1 MAYFCRGCV
10 DSWKQNTIMKCDMCK
25 NYITHN
31 WTPKKLLEVYGRQR
45 EAMDHLGWKDI
56 NIYPPA
62 RQRTFLGQQEIN
74 NHHALNL
81 NYVKQVLETPE
92 LVSQRTKALLGAWHR
107 ELLGF
112 REKNNREQYD
122 AFLKQQNRILNLYNM
137 STTYQTKKMVV
148 EALDPI
154 VQLILVR
161 LPEHSYLLYQ

>member
-10 DSWKQNTIMKCDMCK
+10 DSWKENTIMKCDMCE
-25 NYITHN
+25 NYIEHG
-31 WTPKKLLEVYGRQR
+31 WTPKQLLEVYGNQR

-62 RQRTFLGQQEIN
+62 RQRTFLKQQEIN

-92 LVSQRTKALLGAWHR
+92 LVSRRTRTLLGAWHL

-112 REKNNREQYD
+112 REKDNIEQYN
-122 AFLKQQNRILNLYNM
+122 AFLKQQFRILNLYNM
-137 STTYQTKKMVV
+137 VTTYQTKKMVC

-154 VQLILVR
+154 VQLVLIR
-161 LPEHSYLLYQ
+161 LPEHSLLYH